1 MIKAVLFDIDNTL
14 TWTEEN
20 YIISVFSN
28 TLKKLQNEKGWSKQD
43 KLDLWYT
50 YKRNQMLEARNI
62 NPDIFWRTFLKYD
75 TERINHTHFFKDSK
89 IIKQLKK
96 QGYKIALVTGAS
108 LDITDKIADKI
119 GRHYLDEI
127 IVANDAKIVNQL
139 NAKPSPDSLIHCLS
153 NLNIKNSDACYVGNG
168 EEDILAAKNA
178 DVLDILIKR
187 KTHPLEIKVKPT
199 IEIDSLY
206 ELTNYI

>member
-14 TWTEEN
+14 TWTDEH

-28 TLKKLQNEKGWSKQD
+28 TLKELKENSWTHQELLN
-43 KLDLWYT
+43 LWYT
-50 YKRNQMLEARNI
+50 YKRNQMIKARNI
-62 NPDIFWRTFLKYD
+62 DSDIFWKTFLKYD
-75 TERINHTHFFKDSK
+75 TKRINHTHFFKDSK

-108 LDITDKIADKI
+108 LDITDKVADKI
-119 GRHYLDEI
+119 GRQYLDEI
-127 IVANDAKIVNQL
+127 TVANDAKIFNQL
-139 NAKPSPDSLIHCLS
+139 NAKPSPDSINHCLS
-153 NLNIKNSDACYVGNG
+153 NLHIKNSNACYVGNG
-168 EEDILAAKNA
+168 EEDILAAQNA
-178 DVLDILIKR
+178 NVLDILIKR

-206 ELTNYI
+206 ELIKYI